1 MDNLNGLSTEKAL
14 ELQKQYGKN
23 TLKEEKQKSI
33 ARMCL
38 EQICNITNFVLI
50 AAIVISVLL
59 GDYGEACI
67 IGIIIVANTVIG
79 VVQERKAQKTL
90 DALKKIST
98 LKATVIRDGET
109 KEISSEDFDVITSNP
124 LSTIIT
130 SICFSVT
137 TATIRASTPFFVWSV
152 IQPVFL
158 FPTHRFLKNIS
169 ALNAH
174 KHITTSNHFVVYLL

>member
-67 IGIIIVANTVIG
+67 IGIIIVANIF
-79 VVQERKAQKTL
+79 RR
-90 DALKKIST
+90 I
-98 LKATVIRDGET
+98 IR
-109 KEISSEDFDVITSNP
+109 
-124 LSTIIT
+124 
-130 SICFSVT
+130 
-137 TATIRASTPFFVWSV
+137 
-152 IQPVFL
+152 
-158 FPTHRFLKNIS
+158 
-169 ALNAH
+169 
-174 KHITTSNHFVVYLL
+174 